1 MCSLQQTFMQQ
12 SGNLTYCLIGG
23 AGRGYLGQAQ
33 AAAWALPDGDDLL
46 GLTAHTPGQT
56 LQPPATPV
64 QDGWLDRAAADTAN
78 TQSPARSPNISVQ
91 ASMLQWRASCTC
103 IPCGF
108 TACSPFHLS
117 KSSCTQHSL
126 QNGSGWQWHAWQ
138 GTFTCVILFLVCLL
152 LCA

>member
-1 MCSLQQTFMQQ
+1 MQQ

-56 LQPPATPV
+56 LQAPATPV

-78 TQSPARSPNISVQ
+78 TQSPARSPNISLQ
-91 ASMLQWRASCTC
+91 PSMLQWHASCTC

-108 TACSPFHLS
+108 TACSPV
-117 KSSCTQHSL
+117 T
-126 QNGSGWQWHAWQ
+126 
-138 GTFTCVILFLVCLL
+138 
-152 LCA
+152 